1 MYNNFM
7 VDVYYH
13 DVNFVMVFPPRF
25 DDASVHGK
33 GTSETLFKVSLWM

>member
-1 MYNNFM
+1 M

-25 DDASVHGK
+25 DNDASVRGK
-33 GTSETLFKVSLWM
+33 ETSETLFKVSL